1 MMDKISNFLKQDNV
15 KYLIIALLVV
25 QIILVARTPNSI
37 LNVYVTVEGRIIV
50 ALIVAYLA
58 HISPMLSIAVTI
70 TYVIALRE
78 ARIRSNGN
86 NIEIVKTNIEKD
98 PRKDSVK
105 STAQDIDDVVKHYGN
120 SILGVFGM
128 GNKKAV
134 KDDVKDDVKDS
145 VKDDVKDA
153 SNEINNKAPE
163 DLGHPADKTLTD
175 NIQLE
180 SPEFRQ
186 LDVVQ
191 TNEFKVEVM
200 EAFGNVE
207 EDDSISGFDS
217 QSSKHSLV

>member
-15 KYLIIALLVV
+15 KYLIIALLVL

-50 ALIVAYLA
+50 ALIIAYLA
-58 HISPMLSIAVTI
+58 HISPILAIAITI

-78 ARIRSNGN
+78 ARIRSDEN
-86 NIEIVKTNIEKD
+86 NSEIVKTNIEKD

-105 STAQDIDDVVKHYGN
+105 STAQDIDDVVRHYGT
-120 SILGVFGM
+120 SIFGVFGM
-128 GNKKAV
+128 GNKKTV
-134 KDDVKDDVKDS
+134 KDNVKDN
-145 VKDDVKDA
+145 VKDA
-153 SNEINNKAPE
+153 SNNINNKAPE

-191 TNEFKVEVM
+191 TNDVEVEVM
-200 EAFGNVE
+200 DAFGNVE
-207 EDDSISGFDS
+207 EDDIVSGFNS

>member
-15 KYLIIALLVV
+15 KYLIIALLLV

-37 LNVYVTVEGRIIV
+37 LNLYVTVEGRIIV

-78 ARIRSNGN
+78 ARIRSDEN
-86 NIEIVKTNIEKD
+86 NSEILKTNIEKD

-105 STAQDIDDVVKHYGN
+105 STAQDIDDVVRHYGT
-120 SILGVFGM
+120 SFFGVFGM
-128 GNKKAV
+128 GNKK
-134 KDDVKDDVKDS
+134 DVKDDVKDN
-145 VKDDVKDA
+145 VKDNVKDA
-153 SNEINNKAPE
+153 SNNINNKAPE

-191 TNEFKVEVM
+191 TNDVGVELM
-200 EAFGNVE
+200 DAFGNVE
-207 EDDSISGFDS
+207 EDNSVSGFNS

>member
-37 LNVYVTVEGRIIV
+37 LNLYVTVEGRIIV

-78 ARIRSNGN
+78 ARIRSDEN
-86 NIEIVKTNIEKD
+86 NSEIVKTNIEKD

-105 STAQDIDDVVKHYGN
+105 STAQDIDDVVRHYGTT
-120 SILGVFGM
+120 ILDVFGM
-128 GNKKAV
+128 GNKKTIKDNVEDNV
-134 KDDVKDDVKDS
+134 KDN
-145 VKDDVKDA
+145 VKDA

-191 TNEFKVEVM
+191 TNDVEVEVM
-200 EAFGNVE
+200 DAFGNVE
-207 EDDSISGFDS
+207 EDDSISGFNS

>member
-37 LNVYVTVEGRIIV
+37 LNLYVTVEGRIIV

-78 ARIRSNGN
+78 ARIRSDGN
-86 NIEIVKTNIEKD
+86 NSEIVKTNIEKD

-105 STAQDIDDVVKHYGN
+105 STAQDIDDVVRHYGT
-120 SILGVFGM
+120 SIFGVFDM
-128 GNKKAV
+128 GNKK
-134 KDDVKDDVKDS
+134 DVKDDVKDN
-145 VKDDVKDA
+145 VKDNVKDA
-153 SNEINNKAPE
+153 SNNINNKAPE

-191 TNEFKVEVM
+191 TNDVEVEVM
-200 EAFGNVE
+200 DAFGNVE
-207 EDDSISGFDS
+207 EDDSISWFNS

>member
-37 LNVYVTVEGRIIV
+37 LNLYVTIEGRIIV

-78 ARIRSNGN
+78 ARIRSDEN
-86 NIEIVKTNIEKD
+86 NSEIVKTNIEKD

-105 STAQDIDDVVKHYGN
+105 STAQDIDDVVRHYGT
-120 SILGVFGM
+120 SIFSVFGM
-128 GNKKAV
+128 GNKKTMKDNV
-134 KDDVKDDVKDS
+134 KDN
-145 VKDDVKDA
+145 VKDA
-153 SNEINNKAPE
+153 SNNINNKAPE

-191 TNEFKVEVM
+191 TNDVEVEVM
-200 EAFGNVE
+200 DAFGNVE
-207 EDDSISGFDS
+207 EDDSISGFNS

>member
-58 HISPMLSIAVTI
+58 HISPILSIAVTI

-78 ARIRSNGN
+78 AKIRFDEN
-86 NIEIVKTNIEKD
+86 NSEIVKTDIEKD

-105 STAQDIDDVVKHYGN
+105 STAQDIDDVIRHYGT
-120 SILGVFGM
+120 SVFNVFDM
-128 GNKKAV
+128 GNQNKISNHKKTV
-134 KDDVKDDVKDS
+134 KDN
-145 VKDDVKDA
+145 VKDA
-153 SNEINNKAPE
+153 SNKINNKAPE
-163 DLGHPADKTLTD
+163 DLDHPANKTLTD

-180 SPEFRQ
+180 KPEFRQ

-191 TNEFKVEVM
+191 TNDVQLEVM
-200 EAFGNVE
+200 EAFGNME
-207 EDDSISGFDS
+207 ENDSISGFDS

>member
-50 ALIVAYLA
+50 ALIIAYLA
-58 HISPMLSIAVTI
+58 HISPILAIAITI

-78 ARIRSNGN
+78 ARIRSDENSS
-86 NIEIVKTNIEKD
+86 EIVKTYIEKD

-105 STAQDIDDVVKHYGN
+105 STAQDIDDVVRHYGT

-128 GNKKAV
+128 GNKKTMKDNV
-134 KDDVKDDVKDS
+134 KDN
-145 VKDDVKDA
+145 VKDA
-153 SNEINNKAPE
+153 SNNINNKALE

-191 TNEFKVEVM
+191 TNDVEVEVM
-200 EAFGNVE
+200 DAFGNVE
-207 EDDSISGFDS
+207 EDDSISGFNS

>member
-78 ARIRSNGN
+78 ARIRSDEN
-86 NIEIVKTNIEKD
+86 NSEIVKTNIEKD

-105 STAQDIDDVVKHYGN
+105 STAQDIDDVVRHYGT
-120 SILGVFGM
+120 SIFGVFGM
-128 GNKKAV
+128 GNKK
-134 KDDVKDDVKDS
+134 DVKDDVKDN
-145 VKDDVKDA
+145 VKDNVKDA
-153 SNEINNKAPE
+153 SNNINNKAPE

-191 TNEFKVEVM
+191 TNDVEVEVM
-200 EAFGNVE
+200 DAFGNVE
-207 EDDSISGFDS
+207 EDDSISGFNS

>member
-15 KYLIIALLVV
+15 KYLIIALLVL

-50 ALIVAYLA
+50 ALIIAYLA
-58 HISPMLSIAVTI
+58 HISPILAIAVTI

-78 ARIRSNGN
+78 ARIRSDEN
-86 NIEIVKTNIEKD
+86 NSEIVKTNIEKD

-105 STAQDIDDVVKHYGN
+105 STAQDIDDVVRHYGT
-120 SILGVFGM
+120 SIFGVFGM
-128 GNKKAV
+128 GNKKTV
-134 KDDVKDDVKDS
+134 KDNVKDN
-145 VKDDVKDA
+145 VKDA
-153 SNEINNKAPE
+153 SNNINNKAPE

-191 TNEFKVEVM
+191 TNDVEVEVM
-200 EAFGNVE
+200 DAFGNVE
-207 EDDSISGFDS
+207 EDDIVSGFNS